1 MHGVDAEKIA
11 VGLSSYD
18 GIGRRMEKICTTSSG
33 ADVYTDYAHH
43 PTEIATTLA
52 GARGICKGK
61 LHVVFQPHTFSRTAE
76 LFDDFVCA
84 LGGSGADEI
93 TLCEIYPAREENIYG
108 VYSSMLSDKINA
120 AGKKCHVAQDFT
132 DAAEYADAAST
143 AGDMIIVMGAGD
155 VIEVAKKF
163 SEKYN
168 K

>member
-1 MHGVDAEKIA
+1 
-11 VGLSSYD
+11 
-18 GIGRRMEKICTTSSG
+18 
-33 ADVYTDYAHH
+33 
-43 PTEIATTLA
+43 
-52 GARGICKGK
+52 
-61 LHVVFQPHTFSRTAE
+61 
-76 LFDDFVCA
+76 
-84 LGGSGADEI
+84 
-93 TLCEIYPAREENIYG
+93 
-108 VYSSMLSDKINA
+108 MLSDKINA